1 MEALLTKYQ
10 RKKIERESRI
20 YAEYMA
26 LLSQDENN
34 SKVEVAKAIMKKLVQ
49 DGVDPNRLSAI
60 GYGKTKPIKSNNTAA
75 GRAANRRVE
84 ITILK

>member
-10 RKKIERESRI
+10 KKKIERESRI

-34 SKVEVAKAIMKKLVQ
+34 SKVEVAKAIMKKF
-49 DGVDPNRLSAI
+49 DIHAI
-60 GYGKTKPIKSNNTAA
+60 STIYGIIK
-75 GRAANRRVE
+75 RVE
-84 ITILK
+84 RREGKRRGE